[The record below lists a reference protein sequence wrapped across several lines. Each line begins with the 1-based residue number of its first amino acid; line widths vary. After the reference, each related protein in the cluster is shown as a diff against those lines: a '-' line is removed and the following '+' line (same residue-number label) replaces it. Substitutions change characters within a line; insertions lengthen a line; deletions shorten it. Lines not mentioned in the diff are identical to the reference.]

1 MFRPLCSIHEAQLAQ
16 TESLMMFVGLLV
28 DIFLLD
34 VLLLGRVSSRNGEMK
49 RFFCLFSSIYCHIF
63 RKGPLTVES
72 RGKKRVAKFVVIV
85 AKFCRD
91 IQM

>member
-16 TESLMMFVGLLV
+16 TESLMMFVGRIDL
-28 DIFLLD
+28 FLLD
-34 VLLLGRVSSRNGEMK
+34 VSLLGRVSSRNGEMK

-72 RGKKRVAKFVVIV
+72 RGKMSCKI
-85 AKFCRD
+85 CRHRRK
-91 IQM
+91 ILS